1 MPSPASAPSDVP
13 SPDVA
18 GVSEITFPSASMVFV
33 DPSRYVVVVVPS
45 LSLIHISMCIRDRHD
60 DVRVARYLQVLAR
73 DALGL
78 QHGHFLHEHAG
89 VDDHAVADDGHG
101 VLVHDAGRHEVQRQ
115 LLVAMHHRVA
125 CVVAT
130 LVAHDEVEFARD
142 EVGDFTLAFVAPLG
156 TDENRTCLLYT
167 SRCV

>member
-1 MPSPASAPSDVP
+1 
-13 SPDVA
+13 
-18 GVSEITFPSASMVFV
+18 MV
-33 DPSRYVVVVVPS
+33 
-45 LSLIHISMCIRDRHD
+45 RHD

-125 CVVAT
+125 CIVAS

-156 TDENRTCLLYT
+156 TDENRTGHRLRPFVAPALRPRHLLLQDAPGAGSSRERKAVFPAKQP
-167 SRCV
+167 SRCQGLQSRKLSIIV